1 LEQVYAL
8 FPILAHRKNQ
18 MAGTFSGGEQQMLAI
33 ARALMSKPDM
43 VLLDEPSMG
52 LAPIVVRQ
60 IIGDVVK
67 AIHEA
72 GTTIFLSEQ
81 NANMALMISRRG
93 YVLET
98 GRIVLDGPSS
108 ELMHNDKVKKA
119 YIGT

>member
-1 LEQVYAL
+1 
-8 FPILAHRKNQ
+8 
-18 MAGTFSGGEQQMLAI
+18 
-33 ARALMSKPDM
+33 
-43 VLLDEPSMG
+43 MG